1 MNVTVSFWDSTAEK
15 VVTVKYDDYLWGI
28 DEAVGLVDDLYWEV
42 PCNMALWRMRHLAY
56 S

>member
-15 VVTVKYDDYLWGI
+15 VVTVEDDDYLWGI

-42 PCNMALWRMRHLAY
+42 PCDMALWRMRHLAY